1 MALYH
6 AVNGIPVEVKKVVR
20 NGESSADVNYVVKD
34 GKLVWAKPNMYL
46 TGPVNYEVV
55 GSPTITDGVA
65 SGFTS
70 SNSIKIAYNPTAF
83 FDNSYEFVVMCLYNS
98 NPSGDEPYALSWR
111 VNGMHLGIGAGVG
124 VLRFGFGNVGGSKL
138 EIASNIAPTLNMWY
152 WLKGV
157 IQNKVASFYY
167 STDGENYALVGTN
180 DFSDKTPIETID
192 NGRLC
197 IGSYGDGYGVMPGS
211 VDLNATY
218 IKVNDQLWFYGKN
231 YATQNIAPVPAGY
244 TFGTTTTPSI
254 GYVDMRT
261 QQFTAAPSGATIG
274 RDE

>member
-1 MALYH
+1 MITVN
-6 AVNGIPVEVKKVVR
+6 AVELQKHQLK
-20 NGESSADVNYVVKD
+20 
-34 GKLVWAKPNMYL
+34 
-46 TGPVNYEVV
+46 GPVGYTVV

-83 FDNSYEFVVMCLYNS
+83 FDNSYEFVVKCLYNS

-124 VLRFGFGNVGGSKL
+124 VFRFGFGNVGGSKL
-138 EIASNIAPTLNMWY
+138 EVVSNIVPTLNTWY

-167 STDGENYALVGTN
+167 STDGENYTLVGTN

-192 NGRLC
+192 NGMLC
-197 IGSYGDGYGVMPGS
+197 IGSYGDSYGVMPGS

-218 IKVNDQLWFYGKN
+218 IKVNGKLLYYQPAPTKYIVKDGKLVWADPRIYIDDN
-231 YATQNIAPVPAGY
+231 GIKTYATQNIAPVPAGY